1 MQKRPVLQPLATA
14 LALILGTNAALS
26 EAPPSPEVPTLQSP
40 LAVIQAA
47 LGSGQN
53 GQQPLL
59 RAVASGNRAEVSR
72 RLADGDHVD
81 AVLAG
86 VAGQPGVCAAGIAAA
101 AGDMPMLK
109 LLLRAGAAIDGPT
122 GAQSPL
128 AEAALACR
136 LDVAK
141 LLIERGASAGVS
153 RGQVKATPLLAACQG
168 ACPSI
173 ALLLITHGADPHAAT
188 SVGVTPLMVAAWWGS
203 TGCMRVLLQHEPD
216 LLATDHA
223 GHDGI
228 YFAALRHHADCL
240 ELLLQAGADANRAT
254 VRGWTALMAAARNGC
269 ERCVRALLEH
279 HADSSAATP
288 AGWTAMREAA
298 HHCHADIARLL
309 LEAYAAV
316 HPGSGPRWP
325 AFETAVKSICPGVM
339 RAMIESVHDITAI
352 RHHIK
357 RAADEVETQLQVADL
372 HENVRSRLEQ
382 SRDLL
387 ESALNRVEG
396 DD

>member
-1 MQKRPVLQPLATA
+1 MQKRPVLQSLAVA
-14 LALILGTNAALS
+14 LGLILGTNAALA

-40 LAVIQAA
+40 LSVIRAG
-47 LGSGQN
+47 LRSGQN
-53 GQQPLL
+53 GQPLL
-59 RAVASGNRAEVSR
+59 RAVASGNRAEVSK

-81 AVLAG
+81 GVLTG
-86 VAGQPGVCAAGIAAA
+86 VAGQPGVCAAGIAAS
-101 AGDMPMLK
+101 AGDMPMLN
-109 LLLRAGAAIDGPT
+109 LLLRAGAAIDGPAS
-122 GAQSPL
+122 AQSPL

-136 LDVAK
+136 LNVAT
-141 LLIERGASAGVS
+141 LLIDRGASARVT
-153 RGQVKATPLLAACQG
+153 RGQDKATPLLAACQG

-188 SVGVTPLMVAAWWGS
+188 SAGVTPLMAAAWWGS
-203 TGCMRVLLQHEPD
+203 TRCVRVLLQHEPD
-216 LLATDHA
+216 LLATDYA

-269 ERCVRALLEH
+269 ERCVRTLLAH

-309 LEAYAAV
+309 LEAHAAV

-325 AFETAVKSICPGVM
+325 AFETAVQTICPGVM
-339 RAMIESVHDITAI
+339 RAMIESVHDIKAI

-372 HENVRSRLEQ
+372 RENVRSRLEQ

>member
-1 MQKRPVLQPLATA
+1 MQKRPVLKSLAAT
-14 LALILGTNAALS
+14 LALILGMNSALA

-40 LAVIQAA
+40 LTVIQAA
-47 LGSGQN
+47 LGSGQS
-53 GQQPLL
+53 GQPLL

-101 AGDMPMLK
+101 AGDMPMLN
-109 LLLRAGAAIDGPT
+109 LLLRAGAAIDGPAS
-122 GAQSPL
+122 AQSPL

-141 LLIERGASAGVS
+141 ALVDRGASAGVS

-188 SVGVTPLMVAAWWGS
+188 SAGVTPLMVAAWWGS
-203 TGCMRVLLQHEPD
+203 AGCMRVLLQHEPD

-269 ERCVRALLEH
+269 ERCVRTLLAH

-309 LEAYAAV
+309 LEAHAAV

-325 AFETAVKSICPGVM
+325 AFETAVQTICPGVM
-339 RAMIESVHDITAI
+339 RAMIESVHDIKAI

-357 RAADEVETQLQVADL
+357 RAADEVEAQLQIADL
-372 HENVRSRLEQ
+372 RENVRSRLEQ

-396 DD
+396 ED

>member
-1 MQKRPVLQPLATA
+1 VQKRTVIQSLATA
-14 LALILGTNAALS
+14 FALILGTNSALA
-26 EAPPSPEVPTLQSP
+26 EAPPSPEVPTLQLP
-40 LAVIQAA
+40 LAVMGPGQK
-47 LGSGQN
+47 SGH
-53 GQQPLL
+53 PLL
-59 RAVASGNRAEVSR
+59 RAVVSGNQAEVSR
-72 RLADGDHVD
+72 MLADGDHID
-81 AVLAG
+81 AVLVG
-86 VAGQPGVCAAGIAAA
+86 VAGQPGVCAAGIAAS
-101 AGDMPMLK
+101 AGDMPMLD

-141 LLIERGASAGVS
+141 LLIDRGASVSVS
-153 RGQVKATPLLAACQG
+153 RGQIKTTPLLAACQG

-173 ALLLITHGADPHAAT
+173 ALLLISHGADPHAAT
-188 SVGVTPLMVAAWWGS
+188 SAGVTPLMVAAWWGS
-203 TGCMRVLLQHEPD
+203 TGCVRVLLQHEPD
-216 LLATDHA
+216 LLATDYA

-228 YFAALRHHADCL
+228 YFASLRHHADCL

-269 ERCVRALLEH
+269 DRCVRALLAH

-298 HHCHADIARLL
+298 HHCHGHIARLL
-309 LEAYAAV
+309 LEAKAAV
-316 HPGSGPRWP
+316 HSGSGPRWP
-325 AFETAVKSICPGVM
+325 AFETAVQTICPDVM
-339 RAMIESVHDITAI
+339 RAMIESVHDIKAI

-357 RAADEVETQLQVADL
+357 RAADEVKTQLQAADL
-372 HENVRSRLEQ
+372 HSNVRSRLEQ

-387 ESALNRVEG
+387 ESALNSVEG

>member
-1 MQKRPVLQPLATA
+1 MQIRPVLQSLAAT
-14 LALILGTNAALS
+14 LGLILGTNSAPAGP
-26 EAPPSPEVPTLQSP
+26 PPSPEVPTLQAP
-40 LAVIQAA
+40 HAVIQVD
-47 LGSGQN
+47 LGSGQSS
-53 GQQPLL
+53 QPLL
-59 RAVASGNRAEVSR
+59 RAVASGNQAEVSR

-101 AGDMPMLK
+101 AGDIPMLD
-109 LLLRAGAAIDGPT
+109 LLLQAGAAIDGPS

-141 LLIERGASAGVS
+141 QLIHRGASVSVS
-153 RGQVKATPLLAACQG
+153 RGQINSTPLLAACQG

-173 ALLLITHGADPHAAT
+173 ALLLISHGADPHAAT
-188 SVGVTPLMVAAWWGS
+188 SAGVTPLMVAAWWGS
-203 TGCMRVLLQHEPD
+203 TGCVRVLLQHDPD
-216 LLATDHA
+216 LLATDYA

-240 ELLLQAGADANRAT
+240 ELLLKAGADANRAT

-269 ERCVRALLEH
+269 ERCVRALLAH

-288 AGWTAMREAA
+288 AGWTALREAA
-298 HHCHADIARLL
+298 RHCHADIARLL
-309 LEAYAAV
+309 LEAQAAV

-325 AFETAVKSICPGVM
+325 AFETAVQTICPGVM
-339 RAMIESVHDITAI
+339 RAMIESVHDIKAI

-357 RAADEVETQLQVADL
+357 RAANEVDTQLQTTDL
-372 HENVRSRLEQ
+372 HSNVRSRLEQ

-396 DD
+396 DG